1 MLDNKKICLFII
13 FFGFCLALF
22 NSINN
27 TKKNDYFFTNYNNEK
42 THNIIKG
49 DVNHYWSEANIIKE
63 NFDKDKS
70 ISSFSRPLIRNY
82 LYPKIIA
89 LYYLMIDQNIKDPNN
104 DYKIGNYKVGIPII
118 QSIFFFLCLT
128 YFFFKIK
135 KRFSKL
141 QIILIISFLSLNP
154 ILSQYHSSYWTESIF
169 LSMLLILFANLI
181 DLPKKKLNFFLLGI
195 LVGLI
200 YLQRTPAL
208 YLFFPIIIYFFII
221 FKFKALKINFIFIL
235 GFSLILILI
244 GLESYKRAN
253 IFYFTTFSQ
262 SHAPYHYVSY
272 KLNANKLGISKK
284 ESMQNRNKLIQK
296 FIDENNINFQDEKD
310 LIKLG
315 QFKKKYFLESLKGN
329 FIFFSKYHLYK
340 TLQALVLNKDAVYLY
355 WENQNKFWETQEFKN
370 KFKADIVISSF
381 FYLVCFLGLFQL
393 YKYRNKDFNRIILFT
408 TLFVAYNITT
418 LGWMGIPRYMIGNQI
433 FFSIFFSFGVERIY
447 NYFIK
452 FK

>member
-1 MLDNKKICLFII
+1 MLDSKKICLFII

-70 ISSFSRPLIRNY
+70 ISSLSRPLIRNY

-89 LYYLMIDQNIKDPNN
+89 LYYLMIDQNIKDANN

-169 LSMLLILFANLI
+169 LSMLLLLFANLI
-181 DLPKKKLNFFLLGI
+181 NLPKKNLNFFFLGI

-200 YLQRTPAL
+200 YLQRSPAL
-208 YLFFPIIIYFFII
+208 FLFFPIIIYFFII
-221 FKFKALKINFIFIL
+221 FRFEAIKKNLTFIL
-235 GFSLILILI
+235 GFSFILLLI
-244 GLESYKRAN
+244 GFESYKRTD
-253 IFYFTTFSQ
+253 IFYFTTLAQ
-262 SHAPYHYVSY
+262 SNAPYNYVAH
-272 KLNANKLGISKK
+272 KLNANKFGISGKK
-284 ESMQNRNKLIQK
+284 SIQNRNKLKQK
-296 FIDENNINFQDEKD
+296 FIDKNSIDFEDEKD
-310 LIKLG
+310 LIKIA
-315 QFKKKYFLESLKGN
+315 QFERKYFLESLKGN
-329 FIFFSKYHLYK
+329 FIFFTKYHIYK
-340 TLQALVLNKDAVYLY
+340 TLQALTLNKDAVYFN

-370 KFKADIVISSF
+370 KFKVDIVISSF

-447 NYFIK
+447 NYLIK
-452 FK
+452 FR